1 MKLASSFQVAELKSE
16 VLKMSSKKSL
26 LIIKLLYFVCDYCEE
41 NLFIEKH
48 EISIVTIAKNDVINI
63 AWKI

>member
-16 VLKMSSKKSL
+16 ILKMSSKKSL
-26 LIIKLLYFVCDYCEE
+26 LIIKLLYFVGDYCEE